1 MPLNPFLLTS
11 GINNQQTT
19 SEFFHCQ
26 RKKLETLSSIQ
37 YMYFILNVDNK
48 SNCKNKIGN
57 CQTIGPKWQYNFGDF
72 YYF

>member
-1 MPLNPFLLTS
+1 MTS

-48 SNCKNKIGN
+48 KNKEGE
-57 CQTIGPKWQYNFGDF
+57 GGEDEPG
-72 YYF
+72 